1 MSWLNRITA
10 PADPQHDLARRLRR
24 LERLFEVD
32 KIRGETLDP
41 QRVQAYYRECHDA
54 YRKHHS
60 TEGAVHMALN
70 DDGRFD
76 PDGFAG
82 QMRRLEAT
90 WGARQP
96 QAVLELG
103 PGQGY
108 NLAWLAPRHPAVRF
122 EGLDLSPDHL
132 QIARRRLAPHG
143 HVTLH
148 QGNMH
153 ALPQADA
160 SVDEVF
166 AVEAF
171 CYASDLPRA
180 LSEVRRVLRPGGRF
194 QLFDAYLTRPMHQMN
209 ADGAAAVDL
218 VGRGTAVQRWQ
229 VVGELLAEAERSGF
243 VKEAVVPLDAEVL
256 PSLRRLERICGAI
269 IRVPW
274 LARRALARRAP
285 ERSRNVM
292 TGYLLHRTVAMG
304 LMCYRHIVWVKP
316 A

>member
-1 MSWLNRITA
+1 MIWFRPGTPDA
-10 PADPQHDLARRLRR
+10 QQRDLSRRLRR
-24 LERLFEVD
+24 LERFFDVPA
-32 KIRGETLDP
+32 IRAETLDP
-41 QRVQAYYRECHDA
+41 ARVQDYYRECHDA

-60 TEGAVHMALN
+60 KEGAVHMALN

-76 PDGFAG
+76 PSGFAG
-82 QMRRLEAT
+82 QMQRLEAR
-90 WGARQP
+90 WSNAPP
-96 QAVLELG
+96 QDVLELG

-108 NLAWLAPRHPAVRF
+108 NLAWLAPRHPGVRF
-122 EGLDLSPDHL
+122 QGLDLSPDHL
-132 QIARRRLAPHG
+132 RIARDRLAAQG
-143 HVTLH
+143 NVALH
-148 QGNMH
+148 QGNLH

-180 LSEVRRVLRPGGRF
+180 MAEVFRVLRPGGRF
-194 QLFDAYLTRPMHQMN
+194 QLFDAYILRAMDEMD

-229 VVGELLAEAERSGF
+229 VLGELLAEAERQGF
-243 VKEAVVPLDAEVL
+243 VREAVVPLDDEVL

-274 LARRALARRAP
+274 LARRALARRSP

-292 TGYLLHRTVAMG
+292 TGYLLYSTVVMG
-304 LMCYRHIVWVKP
+304 LMCYRHLVLVKP